1 MNAIGKIL
9 LYLLTV
15 LLCAAVLSP
24 PIYWAFQWLGGQGIA
39 AGLAAF
45 PFHRFFSRILQVSAI
60 ILLIPLLFWLRIRST
75 REFGLEKNP
84 RKWKDLS
91 MGLSLALTPV
101 TILGIAYL
109 VFEIYGI
116 KKDLIPS
123 ALPKILLTAVVVA
136 AIEEFL
142 FRGVLLGLAVKAF
155 GRVAGLVSVSLVFAF
170 VHFLKPGKLPVDSV
184 HWWSGFAQFSG
195 VGDGFPAPALFGLG
209 FLSLFIVGLI
219 LGFAALRTHSLWL
232 PIGLH
237 AGWVFGQQLLQW
249 LAKFR
254 IKPPDELLPW
264 IGPNVVSGA
273 VPTGLASV
281 LALLVSAAGV
291 WFFLRHER
299 PSVRRPDA

>member
-15 LLCAAVLSP
+15 LLLAAVLSP
-24 PIYWAFQWLGGQGIA
+24 PIYWLFQWLGGQGIA

-45 PFHRFFSRILQVSAI
+45 PFHRFFSRILQVTAI
-60 ILLIPLLFWLRIRST
+60 ILLIPLLFWLRIRNM

-84 RKWKDLS
+84 RKWRDLTT
-91 MGLSLALTPV
+91 GLSLALTPV
-101 TILGIAYL
+101 TILGIGYL

-142 FRGVLLGLAVKAF
+142 FRGVLLGLTVKTF
-155 GRVAGLVSVSLVFAF
+155 GRVTGLVSVSLVFAF
-170 VHFLKPGKLPVDSV
+170 VHFLKPGKLPVESV
-184 HWWSGFAQFSG
+184 HWWSGFAQFSA
-195 VGDGFPAPALFGLG
+195 VGAGFPDPALFALG

-237 AGWVFGQQLLQW
+237 AGWVFGQQFLQW

-273 VPTGLASV
+273 VPTGLVSV
-281 LALLVSAAGV
+281 VALLVSAAGV
-291 WFFLRHER
+291 WFVLRHER